1 MKIRCLKCNDIIE
14 SMSLHDCRD
23 CKCGACHIDGG
34 TEYTRI
40 GAQSLGM
47 AEESIFVNSDISKP
61 EITVGQILSNRRKN
75 EIILFKAS
83 HKINLKR
90 VINLLTEVEGRK

>member
-34 TEYTRI
+34 THYTRI
-40 GAQSLGM
+40 GGNPKYINVIYEDGTEKNL
-47 AEESIFVNSDISKP
+47 EE
-61 EITVGQILSNRRKN
+61 KN
-75 EIILFKAS
+75 NEK
-83 HKINLKR
+83 NQY
-90 VINLLTEVEGRK
+90 